1 MIPIRRI
8 LCPIDFSEFSR
19 RALDHATAIARRY
32 DSTVTVFNVSAVLP
46 AVTLAAGS
54 PLLPIAPPTPA
65 DLEALLVS
73 MKRFADAETTAVPM
87 QFEIGEGD
95 AAHEVLDR
103 ARSLPSDLIVMGT
116 HGRSGFRRLLLGS
129 VTEKVIRS
137 APCPVLTVPRPADE
151 EAEPL
156 PAPRFSRIVC
166 AVDFSDASL
175 HALEYAF
182 SLAAGADAGHVTLV
196 HVVEVMP
203 APPRAVSGSDVEA
216 KALDAYVAAA
226 ADARRQ
232 RLDQIVPDS
241 VRAQCK
247 VDQVLAIG
255 RAHVEIL
262 RLATER
268 HADVIV
274 LGAHGFQIS
283 QLLFGSTAQQVI
295 RQAPCPVLT
304 VR

>member
-19 RALDHATAIARRY
+19 LALDHATAIAGRY
-32 DSTVTVFNVSAVLP
+32 DSTVTVFNVSSVLP
-46 AVTLAAGS
+46 AAALAAGT
-54 PLLPIAPPTPA
+54 PLLPMTPPTSG
-65 DLEALLVS
+65 DLEALLTS
-73 MKRFADAETTAVPM
+73 MKRFADAETGSTVPM

-95 AAHEVLDR
+95 AAREILER
-103 ARSLPSDLIVMGT
+103 ARTMPSDLIVMGT
-116 HGRSGFRRLLLGS
+116 HGRSGFQRLLLGS

-137 APCPVLTVPRPADE
+137 APCPVLTVPRQSDD
-151 EAEPL
+151 
-156 PAPRFSRIVC
+156 APRVAAPVFNRIVC
-166 AVDFSDASL
+166 PVDFSDASL
-175 HALEYAF
+175 GALEYAL
-182 SLAAGADAGHVTLV
+182 SLAAGADRAHVTLV

-203 APPRAVSGSDVEA
+203 APPKTESAGEIEA

-226 ADARRQ
+226 AEARKQ
-232 RLDQIVPDS
+232 RLEHLVPDS
-241 VRAQCK
+241 VRAQGT
-247 VDQVLAIG
+247 VEPVLAIG
-255 RAHVEIL
+255 RAHREIL
-262 RLATER
+262 RIATER

-274 LGAHGFQIS
+274 LGAHGFEIS